1 MRPTDPKQLAAYEE
15 AELKLQRTIKDQ
27 QQAVVV
33 AEEYKALQ
41 KAIQDS
47 DARKIAAAKREQAKA
62 EKDAL
67 TEQKRARE
75 TYLATPLT
83 EREQVELAGL
93 EALANQPGNP
103 DPDAMRT
110 LSDLRVR
117 AKEKT
122 KKDDDCDHAD
132 KPGDPA

>member
-15 AELKLQRTIKDQ
+15 AELKLQRTIKGQ
-27 QQAVVV
+27 QQAAVA
-33 AEEYKALQ
+33 AEEYKALN

-117 AKEKT
+117 AKVKT
-122 KKDDDCDHAD
+122 KVEEPSEPNA
-132 KPGDPA
+132 